1 MEALA
6 IPFLLFVGSLLALQA
21 AANVQL
27 SAAVGSPAGG
37 ATLQLA
43 IGAGALL
50 VAAALAG
57 TLAAFDLLADARAW
71 HLAGGF
77 ASAIYI
83 SAGIVLFPRLGAVV
97 TVGLFIAGQM
107 LASLLIDSLG
117 WLGVDREALDAAAA
131 LGTIAVM
138 AGAAMIVRG
147 QGAGRAARATAVRT
161 SAGLPA
167 LALVAGAVLPVQGA
181 INAQLRA
188 DLDAPMTAALW
199 SFIVATA
206 AMALVLAAFLA
217 VGKAPPPRAAALDR
231 MPWWGWLGG
240 LCGATYVTSVFL
252 LIPEIGVAPTVALT
266 VGGQQIAS
274 VFVDRYGWLRLPRRA
289 ISGLRLAGV
298 ALLLAGVVLIQVA

>member
-6 IPFLLFVGSLLALQA
+6 IPLLLAVGSLLAVQA

-37 ATLQLA
+37 AALQLA
-43 IGAGALL
+43 IGAAALL
-50 VAAALAG
+50 LAAALAG
-57 TLAAFDLLADARAW
+57 TLAAFHLLADARAW
-71 HLAGGF
+71 HLVGGL

-83 SAGIVLFPRLGAVV
+83 SAGILLFPRLGAVV

-107 LASLLIDSLG
+107 LASLLLDGFG
-117 WLGVDREALDAAAA
+117 WLGVEREPLDAAAA
-131 LGTIAVM
+131 LGTVAVV
-138 AGAAMIVRG
+138 AGAAMIVSGQAAARG
-147 QGAGRAARATAVRT
+147 IPAARAG
-161 SAGLPA
+161 AGLLA

-181 INAQLRA
+181 VNAQLRA

-206 AMALVLAAFLA
+206 AMGLVLAGFL
-217 VGKAPPPRAAALDR
+217 VSGKAPRPRAAALDR
-231 MPWWGWLGG
+231 VPWWGWLGG
-240 LCGATYVTSVFL
+240 LCGAIYVTSVFL

-274 VFVDRYGWLRLPRRA
+274 LFVDRHGWLRLPRRP
-289 ISGLRLAGV
+289 ISSLRLAGV